1 MKHYL
6 PMRALYINSGAARLR
21 NIARPRRPAG
31 WARIQVLASGICNT
45 DLELL
50 RGYYG
55 FRGVPGHEFIGRVL
69 ETSAKDAGWRGRR
82 VTGEINIT
90 CRGLGQARLCDLCAR
105 GLVSHCRRRIVLGIV
120 HHPGAHAEEITL
132 PICNLHAVPA
142 RISDHA
148 AVFAEPLAAACQV
161 LKQVRFAPRDRV
173 LVLGDGKLGLLIAQ
187 VLHRELGKTAATV
200 LLAGRHGDK
209 LALARRWGV
218 ETKLSGAKLG
228 RREWD
233 VVIEATGSPKGL
245 AAALELVRP
254 RGTVVMKSTVHGK
267 LQTDT
272 APWIVDEITLVG
284 SRCGPMDMALR
295 LLARGLE
302 VESLIED
309 VLPLARAPQ
318 ALRRAARRG
327 SRKILLAGEVTGSSE

>member
-1 MKHYL
+1 MD
-6 PMRALYINSGAARLR
+6 ALYLTPGAADLR
-21 NIARPRRPAG
+21 NVPRPRRPPG

-55 FRGVPGHEFIGRVL
+55 FHGVPGHEFVGRVL
-69 ETSAKDAGWRGRR
+69 DTDVRDARWRGRR
-82 VTGEINIT
+82 VVGEINLT
-90 CRGLGQARLCDLCAR
+90 CRGLGHVRVCDLCAR
-105 GLVSHCRRRIVLGIV
+105 GFASHCRRRKVLGIV
-120 HHPGAHAEEITL
+120 NHPGAHAEEITL
-132 PICNLHAVPA
+132 PVCNLHAVPA
-142 RISDHA
+142 RISDQA
-148 AVFAEPLAAACQV
+148 AVFTEPLAAACQI
-161 LKQVRFAPRDRV
+161 LKQLRFAAGDRV

-187 VLHRELGKTAATV
+187 LLHRELGKTARTV
-200 LLAGRHGDK
+200 LLAGHHREK

-218 ETKLSGAKLG
+218 ETRLSGARLG

-233 VVIEATGSPKGL
+233 VVIEATGSQSGL
-245 AAALELVRP
+245 AAALALVRP

-267 LQTDT
+267 LQADT

-284 SRCGPMDMALR
+284 SRCGPMDQALR

-327 SRKILLAGEVTGSSE
+327 SRKILLSSQA

>member
-1 MKHYL
+1 
-6 PMRALYINSGAARLR
+6 MRALYINSGTASLR
-21 NIARPRRPAG
+21 NLPRPRRPAG

-55 FRGVPGHEFIGRVL
+55 FRGVPGHEFVGRVL
-69 ETSAKDAGWRGRR
+69 ETDAGDDRWSGKR
-82 VTGEINIT
+82 VTGEINLT
-90 CRGLGQARLCDLCAR
+90 CRGLGYIRLCDLCAR
-105 GLVSHCRRRIVLGIV
+105 GLASHCRRRKVLGIV
-120 HHPGAHAEEITL
+120 NHPGAHAEEITL
-132 PICNLHAVPA
+132 PVCNLHAVPA

-173 LVLGDGKLGLLIAQ
+173 LVLGDGKLGLLLAQ
-187 VLHRELGKTAATV
+187 VLHRELRKTARTV
-200 LLAGRHGDK
+200 LLAGHHREK

-218 ETKLSGAKLG
+218 DTRLSGARLG

-233 VVIEATGSPKGL
+233 VVIEATGSPTGL
-245 AAALELVRP
+245 AEALERVRP
-254 RGTVVMKSTVHGK
+254 RGTVVMKSTIHGM
-267 LQTDT
+267 LQAAT

-284 SRCGPMDMALR
+284 SRCGPMDQALR
-295 LLARGLE
+295 LLARGVE

-309 VLPLARAPQ
+309 VLPLARALQ
-318 ALRRAARRG
+318 ALRQAARRG
-327 SRKILLAGEVTGSSE
+327 SRKILLALDA